1 MTRVCSLLLIA
12 LLANAVPAFPQTPET
27 RPFDSAQGRP
37 IVVQGAMQIEVEKLV
52 GRLEHAT
59 LEQIGGWNFW
69 RGTVNGYP
77 VIVSKTLKGI
87 ANAAA
92 ATVLAIERYHPIAIV
107 NQGTAGGLDPE
118 LRLYDIVIGT
128 SAVSLGAFKTPYRAR
143 GAGSNTLDWVPL
155 NLTMPDGSAAS
166 GDPKARSVARFD
178 ADAPLVEAARH
189 AVPHYKRGR
198 VVEGAIGS
206 ADMWNDELDRLARF
220 RSEYG
225 TIVEEMETAAAA
237 QVAGLLNT
245 PFLGIRIVSDN
256 ATNGGAW
263 DPKTSEACEDFV
275 YEIVKTYLGRV
286 KASRN

>member
-1 MTRVCSLLLIA
+1 MKRGCSLLLIA
-12 LLANAVPAFPQTPET
+12 VLANAVPAFPQTPEP

-52 GRLEHAT
+52 GRLENAT

-107 NQGTAGGLDPE
+107 NQGTAGALDPE

-143 GAGSNTLDWVPL
+143 GAGSSTLDWVPL
-155 NLTMPDGSAAS
+155 NLMAADGSA
-166 GDPKARSVARFD
+166 GNDPKARTVARFA
-178 ADAPLVEAARH
+178 ADEPLIAAARDTK
-189 AVPHYKRGR
+189 PRYTRGR
-198 VVEGAIGS
+198 VVEGVIGS
-206 ADMWNDELDRLARF
+206 ADMWNDELDRIARF
-220 RSEYG
+220 RSEYD

-237 QVAGLLNT
+237 QVASLLHT
-245 PFLGIRIVSDN
+245 PFVGIRVVSDN
-256 ATNGGAW
+256 ITNGGAY

-275 YEIVKTYLGRV
+275 YEVVKTYLGRV

>member
-1 MTRVCSLLLIA
+1 MKRVCSLLLIA
-12 LLANAVPAFPQTPET
+12 VLANAVPAFPQTPEP

-52 GRLEHAT
+52 GRLENAT

-92 ATVLAIERYHPIAIV
+92 ATVLAIERYHPIAIL

-128 SAVSLGAFKTPYRAR
+128 SAVNLGAFKTPYRAR
-143 GAGSNTLDWVPL
+143 GAGSSTLDWVPL
-155 NLTMPDGSAAS
+155 NLMAADGSA
-166 GDPKARSVARFD
+166 GNDPKARTVARFA
-178 ADAPLVEAARH
+178 ADEPLIAAARDTK
-189 AVPHYKRGR
+189 PRYTRGR
-198 VVEGAIGS
+198 VVEGVIGS
-206 ADMWNDELDRLARF
+206 ADMWNDELDRIARF
-220 RSEYG
+220 RSEYD

-237 QVAGLLNT
+237 QVASLLHT
-245 PFLGIRIVSDN
+245 PFVGIRVVSDN
-256 ATNGGAW
+256 ITNGGAY

-275 YEIVKTYLGRV
+275 YEVVKTYLGRV
-286 KASRN
+286 KASRD

>member
-1 MTRVCSLLLIA
+1 MRRVCSLLLIA
-12 LLANAVPAFPQTPET
+12 VLANAGAAFPQTPDT
-27 RPFDSAQGRP
+27 RPYSAQNRP

-52 GRLEHAT
+52 GRLENAT

-143 GAGSNTLDWVPL
+143 GAGSSTLDWVPL
-155 NLTMPDGSAAS
+155 NLMAADGSA
-166 GDPKARSVARFD
+166 GNDPKARTVARFA
-178 ADAPLVEAARH
+178 ADEPLIAAARDTK
-189 AVPHYKRGR
+189 PRYTRGR
-198 VVEGAIGS
+198 VVEGVIGS
-206 ADMWNDELDRLARF
+206 ADMWNDELDRIARF
-220 RSEYG
+220 RSEYD

-237 QVAGLLNT
+237 QVASLLHT
-245 PFLGIRIVSDN
+245 PFVGIRVVSDN
-256 ATNGGAW
+256 ITNGGVW

-275 YEIVKTYLGRV
+275 YEVIKTYLGRV

>member
-1 MTRVCSLLLIA
+1 MRRVCSFLLIA
-12 LLANAVPAFPQTPET
+12 VLANAGAAFPQAPDA
-27 RPFDSAQGRP
+27 RPSNFAQGRP

-52 GRLEHAT
+52 GRLENAT

-143 GAGSNTLDWVPL
+143 GAGSSTLDWVPL
-155 NLTMPDGSAAS
+155 NLMAADGSA
-166 GDPKARSVARFD
+166 GNDPKARTVAQFA
-178 ADAPLVEAARH
+178 ADEPLIAAARDTK
-189 AVPHYKRGR
+189 PRYTRGR
-198 VVEGAIGS
+198 VVEGVIGS
-206 ADMWNDELDRLARF
+206 ADMWNDELDRIARF
-220 RSEYG
+220 RSEYD

-237 QVAGLLNT
+237 QVASLLHT
-245 PFLGIRIVSDN
+245 PFVGIRVVSDN
-256 ATNGGAW
+256 VTNGGAY

-275 YEIVKTYLGRV
+275 YEVVKTYLGRV
-286 KASRN
+286 KASRD

>member
-1 MTRVCSLLLIA
+1 MRRVCSLLLIA
-12 LLANAVPAFPQTPET
+12 VLPSAGAAFHQTPDA
-27 RPFDSAQGRP
+27 RPFNSAQGRP

-52 GRLEHAT
+52 GRLENVT

-143 GAGSNTLDWVPL
+143 GAGSSTLDWVPL
-155 NLTMPDGSAAS
+155 NLMAADGSA
-166 GDPKARSVARFD
+166 GNDPKARTVARFA
-178 ADAPLVEAARH
+178 ADEPLIAAARDTK
-189 AVPHYKRGR
+189 PRYTRGR
-198 VVEGAIGS
+198 VVEGVIGS
-206 ADMWNDELDRLARF
+206 ADMWNDELDRIARF
-220 RSEYG
+220 RSEYD

-237 QVAGLLNT
+237 QVANLLHT
-245 PFLGIRIVSDN
+245 PFVGIRVVSDN
-256 ATNGGAW
+256 ITNGGAY

-275 YEIVKTYLGRV
+275 YEVVKTYLGRV